1 MFRGP
6 DRYACLMSPNP
17 VASGLVRSA
26 AAVNEE
32 IRALWADPRVRL
44 TGEGRT
50 ALERLYEEWVAAVR
64 AEIVKAA

>member
-1 MFRGP
+1 MP
-6 DRYACLMSPNP
+6 PTP
-17 VASGLVRSA
+17 PASGLARSA

-32 IRALWADPRVRL
+32 IRALWLDPRVRL

-50 ALERLYEEWVAAVR
+50 ALERLYEEWATAVQ